1 MQRTLQSSLQSF
13 RRCFRHD
20 WTSSPGRA
28 AAIAALSTLTVAIS
42 QTDEASARARRHW
55 SHHSA
60 PTVSQVSAVFADE
73 KSCLAKKALD
83 AAQCHNA
90 ALNSHAEYEEKAPR
104 FEANSACA
112 EVFGAHNCSMR
123 IGGGPKGIGF
133 IPSYKGFALEPGKG
147 GQDALVTPVIAGK
160 SGVVEFTPLP
170 VSHPDTTQ
178 DEARGARAQAQ
189 WQSAHA
195 AGHGSSVLRYR
206 DAPAD
211 DIPLGGDDSQ
221 EAQPG
226 PVATYPVSPAMLK
239 SMQEEIRKYG
249 NPQSFNPTPSK

>member
-1 MQRTLQSSLQSF
+1 LQILC
-13 RRCFRHD
+13 RRIRHNLM
-20 WTSSPGRA
+20 SPFSHA
-28 AAIAALSTLTVAIS
+28 AALGAVATLSAALLWPDDA
-42 QTDEASARARRHW
+42 AARPRRHW
-55 SHHSA
+55 SHHTA
-60 PTVSQVSAVFADE
+60 RGVSPVSTIYPDE
-73 KSCLAKKALD
+73 KSCVAKKALD

-104 FEANSACA
+104 FEADSACS

-133 IPSYKGFALEPGKG
+133 IPSYKGFALASQKG
-147 GQDALVTPVIAGK
+147 SDETLVTPVIAGK
-160 SGVVEFTPLP
+160 GETVEFAPRP
-170 VSHPDTTQ
+170 VSRLDTAQ
-178 DEARGARAQAQ
+178 DDSRGARAQAQ

-195 AGHGSSVLRYR
+195 SGHGSSVLRYR
-206 DAPAD
+206 DAPTD
-211 DIPLGGDDSQ
+211 EIPLGADDSQ

-249 NPQSFNPTPSK
+249 NPQSFNPTPTK

>member
-1 MQRTLQSSLQSF
+1 LQILC
-13 RRCFRHD
+13 RRIRHNLM
-20 WTSSPGRA
+20 SPFSHA
-28 AAIAALSTLTVAIS
+28 AALGAVATLSAALLWPDDA
-42 QTDEASARARRHW
+42 AARSRRHW

-60 PTVSQVSAVFADE
+60 HAVSPVSAVYPDE
-73 KSCLAKKALD
+73 KSCIAKKALD

-104 FEANSACA
+104 FEANSACG

-123 IGGGPKGIGF
+123 IGGDPKGIGF
-133 IPSYKGFALEPGKG
+133 IPSYKGFTLTPQKG
-147 GQDALVTPVIAGK
+147 SEETLVIPVIAGK
-160 SGVVEFTPLP
+160 SETVGFTPRP
-170 VSHPDTTQ
+170 VSRLDTGQ

-195 AGHGSSVLRYR
+195 SGHGSSVLRYR

-211 DIPLGGDDSQ
+211 EIPLGGDDSQ

-226 PVATYPVSPAMLK
+226 PIATYPVSPAMLK

-249 NPQSFNPTPSK
+249 NPQSFNPAPTK

>member
-1 MQRTLQSSLQSF
+1 MSLS
-13 RRCFRHD
+13 R
-20 WTSSPGRA
+20 PI
-28 AAIAALSTLTVAIS
+28 AIAALATVTAALL
-42 QTDEASARARRHW
+42 QPGDAAARSRRHW
-55 SHHSA
+55 SHAAPRAAAPATVYPDEHS
-60 PTVSQVSAVFADE
+60 
-73 KSCLAKKALD
+73 CIAKKALD

-104 FEANSACA
+104 FEANSACLQA
-112 EVFGAHNCSMR
+112 FGARNCTMR

-133 IPSYKGFALEPGKG
+133 IPSYKGFTLEAAKG
-147 GQDALVTPVIAGK
+147 GGETLTNPVIAGK
-160 SGVVEFTPLP
+160 DGMVEFTPRP
-170 VSHPDTTQ
+170 VSRLDTEQ
-178 DEARGARAQAQ
+178 DEARAARAQTL

-195 AGHGSSVLRYR
+195 SAGHGSSVLRYR

-211 DIPLGGDDSQ
+211 DTPLGADDSQ

-249 NPQSFNPTPSK
+249 NPQSFNPTPAK

>member
-1 MQRTLQSSLQSF
+1 V
-13 RRCFRHD
+13 
-20 WTSSPGRA
+20 SPLSRA
-28 AAIAALSTLTVAIS
+28 AAIAVLGAVTAALL
-42 QTDEASARARRHW
+42 QPDEAAARTRRHW

-60 PTVSQVSAVFADE
+60 HAVSPVSTVFPDE
-73 KSCLAKKALD
+73 KSCVAKKALD

-90 ALNSHAEYEEKAPR
+90 ALNTHAEYEEKAPR
-104 FEANSACA
+104 FEANSACG

-133 IPSYKGFALEPGKG
+133 IPSYKGFAIAPQKG
-147 GQDALVTPVIAGK
+147 SAETLVTPVIAGK
-160 SGVVEFTPLP
+160 GGIVEFTPRP
-170 VSHPDTTQ
+170 VSRLDTAQ
-178 DEARGARAQAQ
+178 DETRGARAQAQ

-195 AGHGSSVLRYR
+195 SGHGSSVLRYR

-211 DIPLGGDDSQ
+211 ELPLGGDDSQ